1 MEVLP
6 SYNGTKD
13 GGGEMEHIIEVD
25 GVSKVFKNKKA
36 VNNVSFSVKKGEI
49 VALLGPNGAGKTTMI
64 SMMLGLQKPSEGKVL
79 VCGSNPAHKDVRNKI
94 GAMLQEVS
102 VIDSV
107 SVEEVI
113 DLFCSYYKNPM
124 KKETLIQLA
133 NLQAEQKKWCETLSG
148 GQKRRLNF
156 ALALAGNPD
165 LLFLDEPTVGMDIT
179 SRKAFWDTMR
189 TLTGEGKTII
199 LTTHYLEEADALADR
214 ILLLAN
220 GKIIADR
227 TPSEMKATIAQKT
240 ISFELKEE
248 VPVNLLRSLPY
259 VNDVH
264 RDKQRIVLMTDHADA
279 TLREIFIKN
288 VPVID
293 IEVERGG
300 LDEAFQQFIENEEE
314 RVV

>member
-1 MEVLP
+1 MAS
-6 SYNGTKD
+6 SYNENND
-13 GGGEMEHIIEVD
+13 GGGKMEHIIEVD
-25 GVSKVFKNKKA
+25 GVSKIFKNKRA

-49 VALLGPNGAGKTTMI
+49 IALLGPNGAGKTTMI
-64 SMMLGLQKPSEGKVL
+64 SMMLGLCNPSEGKVL
-79 VCGSNPAHKDVRNKI
+79 IFGESPTHRDVRNRI

-113 DLFCSYYKNPM
+113 DLFCSYYKDPLE
-124 KKETLIQLA
+124 KETLLQLA
-133 NLQAEQKKWCETLSG
+133 NLQSERKKRCEALSG

-189 TLTGEGKTII
+189 MLTSEGKTII
-199 LTTHYLEEADALADR
+199 LTTHYLEEADALANR

-220 GKIIADR
+220 GKVIADR
-227 TPSEMKATIAQKT
+227 TPNEMKATILQRT

-248 VPVNLLRSLPY
+248 VPVSMLRSLPY
-259 VNDVH
+259 VNDVS
-264 RDKQRIVLMTDHADA
+264 RDEQRIILMTENADA
-279 TLREIFIKN
+279 TLRDIFMKN

-293 IEVERGG
+293 IAVERGG
-300 LDEAFQQFIENEEE
+300 LDEAFQQFVANEEE
-314 RVV
+314 RAV